1 MSGKK
6 SKPSLKKLRE
16 DIDEVDSN
24 ILSLLNQRAKIVKT
38 LGQVKAKDS
47 APIYDPTR
55 EKKVIQ
61 KLSEKN
67 QGPLSKT
74 HVTNIYREI
83 FSVSRNLQKPMK
95 VAYLG
100 PKTTFTH
107 MATVKQFGSSVMTIP
122 ESTIFDVFQAVEQKR
137 ADFGVVPIENS
148 IEGTVNNTL
157 DMFVGSKLN
166 IVGEEFLEIHHCF
179 LSKSHKDNIQVI
191 YSHPQAFAQCR
202 KWLQKHYP
210 AAALYEVNST
220 ALAAERAANQSGTA
234 AIASR
239 LAAKEHNLKIL
250 YENIEDQSN
259 NVTRF
264 FILGHQLPKKS
275 GKDKTSIMF
284 SVPHESGS
292 LFKAIAPFAKYQLS
306 MTKIESR
313 PTREQHWEYVFFID
327 FEGFIDDTPVKAALE
342 ELKKATQFVR
352 VIGCYPSSSP

>member
-6 SKPSLKKLRE
+6 TKPSLKNLRK
-16 DIDEVDSN
+16 DVDELDTK
-24 ILSLLNQRAKIVKT
+24 ILSLLNQRAGIIKNI
-38 LGQVKAKDS
+38 GQLKEEENT
-47 APIYDPTR
+47 PIYDPTR
-55 EKKVIQ
+55 EKKVIH
-61 KLSEKN
+61 KLLANNK
-67 QGPLSKT
+67 GPLSNN
-74 HVTNIYREI
+74 HISNIYREI
-83 FSVSRNLQKPMK
+83 FSVSRNLQKPLK

-107 MATVKQFGSSVMTIP
+107 MATEKQFGSSTVMVP
-122 ESTIFDVFQAVEQKR
+122 EKTIFDVFQAVEQKK

-157 DMFVGSKLN
+157 DMFVSSKLS

-210 AAALYEVNST
+210 SAALYEVNST
-220 ALAAERAANQSGTA
+220 AFAAERAANQSGTA

-250 YENIEDQSN
+250 YENIEDQLN

-264 FILGHQLPKKS
+264 FILGNLPPKKS
-275 GKDKTSIMF
+275 GKDKTSIIF
-284 SVPHESGS
+284 SVPHVSGS
-292 LFKAIAPFAKYQLS
+292 LFKAIAPFAKHHLS

-313 PTREQHWEYVFFID
+313 PTREQQWEYVFFID
-327 FEGFIDDTPVKAALE
+327 FEGFIEDPPVKAALE
-342 ELKKATQFVR
+342 ELKSATQFVR